1 MKSKGAREAKSKRAS
16 EKKAKAKREEVAQA
30 TIRAPLGKVWV
41 LATESG
47 LREIRL
53 SSREAPTR
61 AEMRSKGWKLIRR
74 PRWTDPVRRLIEG
87 YLTGTERRLEIPL
100 DLGAGT
106 PFQRRVWEAARKIP
120 YGTAAS
126 YVDLARLAGYPRASR
141 AVGNALGANPV
152 PIVVP
157 CHRVIHADRSIG
169 GFSSGLTWKRFLLEL
184 ERGQLELPMKP
195 RRRFLFKR

>member
-1 MKSKGAREAKSKRAS
+1 MKSGRAM
-16 EKKAKAKREEVAQA
+16 KAKRAMKTKRVEVAQA
-30 TIRAPLGKVWV
+30 TIRAPLGKIWV

-47 LREIRL
+47 LRAIRL
-53 SSREAPTR
+53 SNRESPSRS
-61 AEMRSKGWKLIRR
+61 EMRSKGWKLIRR
-74 PRWTDPVRRLIEG
+74 PRWTDPARRLIER
-87 YLTGTERRLEIPL
+87 YLEGGERRLEIPL
-100 DLGAGT
+100 DLAAGT
-106 PFQRRVWEAARKIP
+106 AFQRSVWEAARRIP

-126 YVDLARLAGYPRASR
+126 YVDLARLSGHPRASR

>member
-1 MKSKGAREAKSKRAS
+1 MKRRGGTKPKRRT
-16 EKKAKAKREEVAQA
+16 KTKRVEVAQA
-30 TIRAPLGKVWV
+30 TIRAPLGKIWV

-47 LREIRL
+47 LRGIRL
-53 SSREAPTR
+53 SSRGAPKR
-61 AEMRSKGWKLIRR
+61 GEMRAKGWKLVRR
-74 PRWTDPVRRLIEG
+74 PRWTDPARRLIES
-87 YLTGTERRLEIPL
+87 YLGGGERRLEIPL
-100 DLGAGT
+100 DLAAGT
-106 PFQRRVWEAARKIP
+106 PFQRRVWEAARKVP

-126 YVDLARLAGYPRASR
+126 YVDVARIAGYPRASR

-157 CHRVIHADRSIG
+157 CHRIIHADRSIG

-195 RRRFLFKR
+195 RRRFLFQR

>member
-1 MKSKGAREAKSKRAS
+1 MKPGRVMSAKRAMKSKRV
-16 EKKAKAKREEVAQA
+16 EVAQA
-30 TIRAPLGKVWV
+30 TIRAPLGKIWV

-47 LREIRL
+47 LRAIRL
-53 SSREAPTR
+53 SNREAPSR
-61 AEMRSKGWKLIRR
+61 SEMRSKGWKLIRR
-74 PRWTDPVRRLIEG
+74 PRWTDPARRLIER
-87 YLTGTERRLEIPL
+87 YLEGSEQRLEIPL
-100 DLGAGT
+100 DLAAGT
-106 PFQRRVWEAARKIP
+106 TFQHSVWEAARRIP

-126 YVDLARLAGYPRASR
+126 YVDLARLAGHPRASR

-184 ERGQLELPMKP
+184 ERGQLELPMKR
-195 RRRFLFKR
+195 RRRFLFRR

>member
-1 MKSKGAREAKSKRAS
+1 M
-16 EKKAKAKREEVAQA
+16 KAKRVEVAQA

-53 SSREAPTR
+53 SKREAPTR
-61 AEMRSKGWKLIRR
+61 SEMRSKGWKLIRR
-74 PRWTDPVRRLIEG
+74 PRWTDPARRLIAD
-87 YLTGTERRLEIPL
+87 YLRGSERRLEIPL
-100 DLGAGT
+100 DLSGGT

-126 YVDLARLAGYPRASR
+126 YVDLARLAGHPRASR

-152 PIVVP
+152 PIIVP

-195 RRRFLFKR
+195 RKRFLFKR

>member
-1 MKSKGAREAKSKRAS
+1 VKGRA
-16 EKKAKAKREEVAQA
+16 KKAQRVEVAQA
-30 TIRAPLGKVWV
+30 TVRSPLGKIWV

-47 LREIRL
+47 VRAIRL
-53 SSREAPTR
+53 SNREGPKR
-61 AEMRSKGWKLIRR
+61 AEMRAKGWKLIRR
-74 PRWTDPVRRLIEG
+74 PRWTDPARRMIEH
-87 YLTGTERRLEIPL
+87 YLKGNERRLEIPL

-106 PFQRRVWEAARKIP
+106 PFQRRVWEAARRIP

-126 YVDLARLAGYPRASR
+126 YVDLARLAGHPRASR

-184 ERGQLELPMKP
+184 ERGQLELPLKKP